1 MELTRESICVKI
13 IMLKTVITN
22 ENGYGGTLEGVPFS
36 SLHSSQPASERLDA
50 GFVFHYEQK
59 EVIV

>member
-1 MELTRESICVKI
+1 MELTREFIYVKI

-36 SLHSSQPASERLDA
+36 FLHSSQTASKRLDA
-50 GFVFHYEQK
+50 VFVFRK
-59 EVIV
+59 K